1 MVISTFVYK
10 DKISLDPC
18 CAMELSLFSSS
29 SSTLMVSSSSSAT
42 LILSILDEVEV
53 MLLDSGLSCFVG
65 GDEVIIVVVV
75 DIGGKTDGD

>member
-1 MVISTFVYK
+1 
-10 DKISLDPC
+10 
-18 CAMELSLFSSS
+18 
-29 SSTLMVSSSSSAT
+29 MVSSSSSAT